1 MDANNQFAS
10 LSSEVTFPSA
20 VTAPGFTNSL
30 PSPTN
35 IIGGG
40 PTAAAG
46 GAAGGAESGGVKVV
60 TMGKGGLGAA
70 AVMGCLSIFMCLL
83 MVWL

>member
-1 MDANNQFAS
+1 MDATSQFAS
-10 LSSEVTFPSA
+10 LSSAVTFPTE

-35 IIGGG
+35 LIGGG

-46 GAAGGAESGGVKVV
+46 GAVSGSVKGVE
-60 TMGKGGLGAA
+60 MGRSGLGV
-70 AVMGCLSIFMCLL
+70 AVALGCLSVFTCFL